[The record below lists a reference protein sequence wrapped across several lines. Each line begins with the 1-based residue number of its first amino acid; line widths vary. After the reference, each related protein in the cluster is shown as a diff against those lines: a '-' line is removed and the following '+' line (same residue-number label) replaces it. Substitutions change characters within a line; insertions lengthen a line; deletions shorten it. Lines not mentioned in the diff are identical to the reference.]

1 MDMSVKGETIE
12 TPPLEQELRPDRAW
26 ICRALIEE
34 RRLVRNGFGPLCT
47 NANWDMLL
55 ALYIADIEGCA
66 VYQSALCLS
75 AGIPDSSAHRWTAK
89 LAVLGVLD
97 RQLDDRDKRRIIV
110 TMTNETR
117 LALDGIMD
125 GLSRWGQ

>member
-1 MDMSVKGETIE
+1 MGMSLKGEPIK
-12 TPPLEQELRPDRAW
+12 TPPLEQGLRPDRAW
-26 ICRALIEE
+26 ICQALIEE
-34 RRLVRNGFGPLCT
+34 RRLIRNGFGPLCT

-89 LAVLGVLD
+89 LAAQGVLA

-125 GLSRWGQ
+125 GLARWGQ

>member
-1 MDMSVKGETIE
+1 MNMSVKAETTE
-12 TPPLEQELRPDRAW
+12 PVPLDQELRPDRAC

-66 VYQSALCLS
+66 GLASLFTALMS
-75 AGIPDSSAHRWTAK
+75 GPGQEYSF
-89 LAVLGVLD
+89 
-97 RQLDDRDKRRIIV
+97 RIEAPAPQQWI
-110 TMTNETR
+110 
-117 LALDGIMD
+117 LAL
-125 GLSRWGQ
+125 